1 MLNYKRS
8 DVVSTPKYTMPG
20 VTGAGNHHTII
31 FPAGAA
37 PHFITNTY
45 YGRYQYCWAGLGW
58 AGLGWAGLVWAGL
71 GPVTI

>member
-1 MLNYKRS
+1 MR
-8 DVVSTPKYTMPG
+8 G

-37 PHFITNTY
+37 RHFITNTY

-58 AGLGWAGLVWAGL
+58 AGQVGL